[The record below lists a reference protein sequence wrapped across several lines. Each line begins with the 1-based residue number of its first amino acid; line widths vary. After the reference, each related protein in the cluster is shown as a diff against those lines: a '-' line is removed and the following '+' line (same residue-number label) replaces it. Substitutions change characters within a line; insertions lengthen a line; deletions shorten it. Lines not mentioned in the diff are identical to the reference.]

1 MKSIAILVAIAFVA
15 IVASPGAAAP
25 NQEPPYARSVR
36 PKLEA
41 LVKEMLVPGAVV
53 VVRSEKLGDWTAT
66 FGTQKRG
73 GEQRVAVD
81 DHIRIGSN
89 TKTMTGTV
97 VLQLVQEGKLR
108 LDDQVS
114 KYRPDVPNGENI
126 TIEHLLSMRSGLYNY
141 TDALELNQ
149 SLDATPERAFAP
161 DEMLTFAFTRPP
173 SFEPGAGYEYSNTNF
188 VLLGLI
194 VEKLTGKPLDQVF
207 EERIFEPLGLDDTS
221 LPKRSSNAIPR
232 EHPQGYQFGSNVETM
247 DTQVL
252 PPDEQAAANA
262 GALEPIDVTGENPS
276 WAWAAGGAISTADD
290 LARYVK
296 SLVGGGLLNKRS
308 QQQRLDSV
316 RPNDPGNPMS
326 PGYGYAIADL
336 GRLVGHTGEL
346 PGFQSVMGY
355 DPQTKLTVI
364 VWTTLAAA
372 PDGRAPATQL
382 AKAILSELSPP
393 PPPDPPDE
401 NP

>member
-1 MKSIAILVAIAFVA
+1 MKSLAILVAIAFVA

-25 NQEPPYARSVR
+25 SQEPPYARTLR
-36 PKLEA
+36 PKLAA

-114 KYRPDVPNGENI
+114 KYRPDAPNGENI

-232 EHPQGYQFGSNVETM
+232 EHPQGYQFGTNVETM

-336 GRLVGHTGEL
+336 GHLVGHTGEL

-382 AKAILSELSPP
+382 TKAILSELSPP